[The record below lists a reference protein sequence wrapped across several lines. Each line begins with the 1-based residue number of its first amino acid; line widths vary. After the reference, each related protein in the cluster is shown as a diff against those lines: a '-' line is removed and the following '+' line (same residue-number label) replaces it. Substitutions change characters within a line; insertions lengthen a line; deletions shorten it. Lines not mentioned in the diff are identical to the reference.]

1 MMYMKV
7 LIVKSMKK
15 SQIKESQLD
24 DEIENLTQKDEE

>member
-24 DEIENLTQKDEE
+24 DEIENLTQKDDD